1 MARDWRKFGRDLSG
15 NLVNNTFATARL
27 ACEIDLL
34 ATGGADWQN
43 GGSTVSQT
51 FAGFAIRTSIDKA
64 QFDETNA
71 QIADFAVKIRASE
84 VPFKIRKDNQVMR
97 IESKDAATDASLG
110 LINAEILQ
118 VSIDAVDAVYTVLGR
133 YK

>member
-1 MARDWRKFGRDLSG
+1 MTDWREFGRDLS
-15 NLVNNTFATARL
+15 NELINNTFSSVRL

-34 ATGGADWQN
+34 TTGDGNWQT

-51 FAGFAIRTSIDKA
+51 FAGFAIRTSFDKT
-64 QFDETNA
+64 QFNETNA

-84 VPFKIRKDNQVMR
+84 VPFKIRQDNQNMR
-97 IESKDAATDASLG
+97 IESKDATTDASLG
-110 LINAEILQ
+110 LLDAEILT
-118 VSIDAVDAVYTVLGR
+118 VEIDAVDAVYTVIGR

>member
-1 MARDWRKFGRDLSG
+1 M
-15 NLVNNTFATARL
+15 

-34 ATGGADWQN
+34 SHWRCGTGKH

-84 VPFKIRKDNQVMR
+84 VPFKIRKDNQIMR
-97 IESKDAATDASLG
+97 IESKDAATDASLS
-110 LINAEILQ
+110 LIDAVILQ
-118 VSIDAVDAVYTVLGR
+118 VSIDPVDAMYTVLGR

>member
-1 MARDWRKFGRDLSG
+1 MARDWREFGRNLSDK
-15 NLVNNTFATARL
+15 LMNNTFATARL

-34 ATGGADWQN
+34 TTGDGNWQT

-51 FAGFAIRTSIDKA
+51 FAGFAIRTSIDKT

-71 QIADFAVKIRASE
+71 QVADFAVKIRASE
-84 VPFKIRKDNQVMR
+84 VPFKIRKDNQNIR
-97 IESKDAATDASLG
+97 IESKDAATDAGLG
-110 LINAEILQ
+110 LLDAEILD

>member
-1 MARDWRKFGRDLSG
+1 MARDWREFGRKLSDK
-15 NLVNNTFATARL
+15 LMNNTFASARL

-34 ATGGADWQN
+34 TTGDGNWQT

-51 FAGFAIRTSIDKA
+51 FTGFAIRTDLDKT

-110 LINAEILQ
+110 LIDAEVLQ
-118 VSIDAVDAVYTVLGR
+118 VTSDPVDAVYTVLGR

>member
-1 MARDWRKFGRDLSG
+1 MSDNWRKFGRDLSDTLI
-15 NLVNNTFATARL
+15 NKAFASARL

-34 ATGGADWQN
+34 TTGDGNWQT

-51 FAGFAIRTSIDKA
+51 FQGFAIRTSIDKS

-84 VPFKIRKDNQVMR
+84 IPFKVRKDNQIMR
-97 IESKDAATDASLG
+97 IESKDAATDVSLG
-110 LINAEILQ
+110 LIDAEILD
-118 VSIDAVDAVYTVLGR
+118 VSIDPVDAVYTVLGR

>member
-1 MARDWRKFGRDLSG
+1 MPDNWRKFGRDLSDTLI
-15 NLVNNTFATARL
+15 NKAFASARL
-27 ACEIDLL
+27 DCEIDLL
-34 ATGGADWQN
+34 TTGDGSWQT

-51 FAGFAIRTSIDKA
+51 FQGFAIRTSIDKT

-84 VPFKIRKDNQVMR
+84 VPFKIRKDNQIMR
-97 IESKDAATDASLG
+97 IESKDAATDVSLG
-110 LINAEILQ
+110 LIDAEILQ
-118 VSIDAVDAVYTVLGR
+118 VSTDPVDAVYTVLGR

>member
-1 MARDWRKFGRDLSG
+1 MQDDWREFGRELSDE
-15 NLVNNTFATARL
+15 LINNTFASARL

-34 ATGGADWQN
+34 TTGDGNWQT

-51 FAGFAIRTSIDKA
+51 FAGFAIRTNFDKT
-64 QFDETNA
+64 QFNETNA
-71 QIADFAVKIRASE
+71 QVADFAVKIRASE
-84 VPFKIRKDNQVMR
+84 VPFKIRKDNQNMR

-110 LINAEILQ
+110 LLDAEILQ

>member
-1 MARDWRKFGRDLSG
+1 MQDDWREFGRELSG
-15 NLVNNTFATARL
+15 ELINNTFATARL
-27 ACEIDLL
+27 VCEIDLL
-34 ATGGADWQN
+34 TTGDGNWQA

-51 FAGFAIRTSIDKA
+51 FAGFAIRTSIDKT

-84 VPFKIRKDNQVMR
+84 IPFKIRKDNQNMR
-97 IESKDAATDASLG
+97 IESKNASTDASLG

-118 VSIDAVDAVYTVLGR
+118 VSTDPVDAVYTVLGR

>member
-1 MARDWRKFGRDLSG
+1 MPDNWRKFGRDLSDTLI
-15 NLVNNTFATARL
+15 NKAFASARL

-34 ATGGADWQN
+34 TTGDGSWQT

-51 FAGFAIRTSIDKA
+51 FQGFAIRTSIDKT

-84 VPFKIRKDNQVMR
+84 VPFKIRKDNQIMR
-97 IESKDAATDASLG
+97 IESKDAATDVSLG
-110 LINAEILQ
+110 LIDAEILQ
-118 VSIDAVDAVYTVLGR
+118 VSTDPVDAVYTVLGR

>member
-1 MARDWRKFGRDLSG
+1 MSDNWRKFGRDLSDTLI
-15 NLVNNTFATARL
+15 NKAFASARL

-34 ATGGADWQN
+34 TTGDGNWQT

-51 FAGFAIRTSIDKA
+51 FQGFAIRTSIDKS

-84 VPFKIRKDNQVMR
+84 VPFKVRKDNQIMR
-97 IESKDAATDASLG
+97 IESKDAATDVSLG
-110 LINAEILQ
+110 LIDAEILD
-118 VSIDAVDAVYTVLGR
+118 VSIDPVDAVYTVLGR

>member
-1 MARDWRKFGRDLSG
+1 MSDWRVFGRELSDE
-15 NLVNNTFATARL
+15 LINNTFATARL
-27 ACEIDLL
+27 ACEVDLL
-34 ATGGADWQN
+34 TTGDGNWQT

-51 FAGFAIRTSIDKA
+51 FAGFAIRTSIDKT

-71 QIADFAVKIRASE
+71 QVADFAVKIRASE
-84 VPFKIRKDNQVMR
+84 IPFKIRKDNQVMR
-97 IESKDAATDASLG
+97 IESKDTATDASLG
-110 LINAEILQ
+110 LVNAEILQ

>member
-1 MARDWRKFGRDLSG
+1 MTDWRKFGRDLSDE
-15 NLVNNTFATARL
+15 LMNNTFATARL

-34 ATGGADWQN
+34 TTGDGNWQT

-51 FAGFAIRTSIDKA
+51 FAGFAIRTNLDKT
-64 QFDETNA
+64 QFDDSNA

-84 VPFKIRKDNQVMR
+84 VPFKVRKDNQNMR
-97 IESKDAATDASLG
+97 IESKGAATDASLG
-110 LINAEILQ
+110 LIDAEILD

>member
-1 MARDWRKFGRDLSG
+1 MQDDWREFGRELSDE
-15 NLVNNTFATARL
+15 LMNNTFATARL

-34 ATGGADWQN
+34 TTGDGNWQT

-51 FAGFAIRTSIDKA
+51 FAGFAIRTNFDKT
-64 QFDETNA
+64 QFDETSA
-71 QIADFAVKIRASE
+71 QVADFAVKIRASE
-84 VPFKIRKDNQVMR
+84 VSFKIRKDNQNMR

-110 LINAEILQ
+110 LLDAEILQ

>member
-1 MARDWRKFGRDLSG
+1 MQDDWREFGRELSDE
-15 NLVNNTFATARL
+15 LINNTFATARL
-27 ACEIDLL
+27 ACEVDLL
-34 ATGGADWQN
+34 TTGDGNWQT

-51 FAGFAIRTSIDKA
+51 FAGFAIRTSIDKT

-71 QIADFAVKIRASE
+71 QVADFAVKIRASE
-84 VPFKIRKDNQVMR
+84 IPFKIRKDNQIMR

-118 VSIDAVDAVYTVLGR
+118 VSTDPVDAVYTVLGR

>member
-1 MARDWRKFGRDLSG
+1 MTDWREFGRGLSDE
-15 NLVNNTFATARL
+15 LMNNTFASARL

-34 ATGGADWQN
+34 TTGDGNWQT

-51 FAGFAIRTSIDKA
+51 FAGFAIRTDLDKA
-64 QFDETNA
+64 QFDAANA

-84 VPFKIRKDNQVMR
+84 IPFKIHKDNQVMR

-118 VSIDAVDAVYTVLGR
+118 VDIDAVDAVYTVLGR